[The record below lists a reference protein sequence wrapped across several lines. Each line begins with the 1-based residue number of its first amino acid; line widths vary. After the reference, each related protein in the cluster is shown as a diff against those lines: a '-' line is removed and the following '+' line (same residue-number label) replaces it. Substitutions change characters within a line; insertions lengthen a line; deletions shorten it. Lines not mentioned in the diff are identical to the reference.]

1 MPIEGDQIG
10 DLAGLKT
17 ALLQFLVR
25 EFRANEAHLGPV
37 SPELADAIAQA
48 VEASVLRS
56 IGDFEARRLAAL
68 ADALEPAVTGALSD
82 GVRRIAL
89 DLASTL
95 ELLMARA
102 IQMSEEQAARSA
114 REVALQAITV
124 ALNDTSVAE
133 AIGSIDER
141 LRGLQQTIQLVIEH
155 DLRGAAAQA
164 ASEAGRDPP
173 FGERRSPA
181 DPREPR
187 HAGLRAAAR
196 RPLLWAGLS
205 GLALA
210 LVGAAVFGASQVL
223 PHPGATS
230 TESPTKAP
238 IDQQFDAVAARGALI
253 GRRLQAQ
260 TEAAGQL
267 ALLLGASADGR
278 TAQRL
283 ERESTALTVQ
293 AAALT
298 DAASRDAG
306 AAVLLGR
313 QGADGVRLALPRLQ
327 AELDDAGRLQ
337 RAAVAGDQTLAA
349 LQQRNPG
356 SQDAF
361 TGLANDALATLQ
373 TVETA
378 APGKAKA
385 FEGIA
390 ADARKRGA
398 AHSGQRGEFDG
409 IQTEASARAAELAAA
424 ATRVPALRKSLQE
437 ARDRR
442 NWASVWALAGE
453 AGHLGRVTG
462 QADAKGLSDRLAA
475 LRPPGDAGVTP

>member
-37 SPELADAIAQA
+37 SPQLVDAIAQA
-48 VEASVLRS
+48 VEAAVLRS
-56 IGDFEARRLAAL
+56 VGDFEARRLGAL
-68 ADALEPAVTGALSD
+68 ADALEPAMTAALSD
-82 GVRRIAL
+82 GVHRIAL

-95 ELLMARA
+95 ESQMARA
-102 IQMSEEQAARSA
+102 IQMSEEQAARAA
-114 REVALQAITV
+114 REVALQAITT
-124 ALNDTSVAE
+124 ALNDTSIAE

-141 LRGLQQTIQLVIEH
+141 LRGLQQTIQLVIAH
-155 DLRGAAAQA
+155 DLPGAAAQA
-164 ASEAGRDPP
+164 AAEAGRVPP
-173 FGERRSPA
+173 FGEFRSPA
-181 DPREPR
+181 DPRDA
-187 HAGLRAAAR
+187 HGAGLRAATR
-196 RPLLWAGLS
+196 RPILWAGLS

-210 LVGAAVFGASQVL
+210 LAAAAVFGASQVF
-223 PHPGATS
+223 PRPAATS
-230 TESPTKAP
+230 TEAPTKAP
-238 IDQQFDAVAARGALI
+238 IDQQFDAIAARGART

-260 TEAAGQL
+260 AEEAGQL

-283 ERESTALTVQ
+283 ERESTALTAQ

-298 DAASRDAG
+298 DAASHDAG

-313 QGADGVRLALPRLQ
+313 QGADGGRLALPRLQ
-327 AELDDAGRLQ
+327 ADLDDAGRLQ

-349 LQQRNPG
+349 VQRRNPG
-356 SQDAF
+356 SRDAF
-361 TGLANDALATLQ
+361 AGLTNGALATLQ
-373 TVETA
+373 TVEAA

-390 ADARKRGA
+390 AEARKRA
-398 AHSGQRGEFDG
+398 TAHTGQRDDLVG

-424 ATRVPALRKSLQE
+424 ATRVSALRKSLQE

-453 AGHLGRVTG
+453 AGHLGRMTG
-462 QADAKGLSDRLAA
+462 QADAMGLADRLAA